1 LRPAIIY
8 EKAGKASEETGE
20 QGYEDI
26 VRRIG
31 GGKTKP
37 KEKIRNKA
45 KQEAE

>member
-1 LRPAIIY
+1 MRKQEKPQKKPAS
-8 EKAGKASEETGE
+8 KATRS
-20 QGYEDI
+20 I